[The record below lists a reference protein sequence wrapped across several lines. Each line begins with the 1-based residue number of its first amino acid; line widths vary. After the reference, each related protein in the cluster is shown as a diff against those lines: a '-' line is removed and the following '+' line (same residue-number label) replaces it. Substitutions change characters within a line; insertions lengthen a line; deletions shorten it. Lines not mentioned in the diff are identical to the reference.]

1 MAVNPI
7 YRESWQKANG
17 WNVRVEFIAGG
28 GEASKHGDRSV
39 TDINGVFKDVS
50 SHKASFSDGIPF
62 GLADAEACSFVV
74 DYTAAPAGMQSAL
87 VAQFASVAD
96 GNFGDLTVNK
106 YRTPKYMPQ
115 AVSSVKPK
123 QPNLFMIWSDRGTSN
138 GVVTGLT
145 IAYGGTHWGNRT
157 NVATDPYFPA
167 PMDTRIGSG
176 LRINYTVSAAG
187 VITTVTVASGGTG
200 YKVGQQVKIED
211 FLVPG
216 RYAYFTV
223 SSVQA
228 PTWYI
233 EFMGCQRISPSTKY
247 NVDQRGMEIAFE
259 AIGIHKISLES
270 ITDLTT
276 FTRSYI
282 TGRIDSSSGGNFY
295 HAAKSTKDIVDFD
308 YVYALTRHKMY
319 STSTL
324 LHWHAPL
331 GSIFDYLQEA
341 FDEAFEFFSMEGYQG
356 LSDNS
361 TNLAGIY
368 PATGSNIKLMR
379 QALFSSYGSNVE
391 LGDTNGTLHDSAA
404 ELTEIRFI
412 FAVTRDDRGDYQ
424 NPDSWAGGLF
434 TDFEDGIRKDCDSAW
449 DLFKKLSEQFFI
461 KATAYYDFASGL
473 MKAKWNVT
481 EVYGSIS
488 GYGVPTLEY
497 DATVGDASF
506 EANAETRETVKQH
519 YAVTGNDV
527 DSVEVTSYT
536 KSGKKIECNHIFD
549 IRVRTAPDG
558 TPYTFR
564 IGPNSDKLIEVGYAR
579 LRGLYFMPSP
589 SIGNPKAALVAVSPR
604 ITISFI
610 LSGTTSFTGVS
621 ENVYARTGDVNNPNY
636 VLHDNQ
642 FPLRTTDVYFIRI
655 RELQESTVN
664 GFGYAGIVLAYYF
677 GVPADPTDPNSSSQ
691 FESNNQT
698 VYEMELP
705 LSTARLPERLG
716 QRVDITPHPAL
727 STAISEKSYLIDLD
741 VDWTARDSKSDYVNA
756 KYLTRNI
763 KFD

>member
-28 GEASKHGDRSV
+28 GEASKHDDRSV

-62 GLADAEACSFVV
+62 GLADAEACSFIV

-96 GNFGDLTVNK
+96 GNFAALTVNK

-123 QPNLFMIWSDRGTSN
+123 QPNLFMVWSDRGTSN
-138 GVVTGLT
+138 GIASTVVFGGQVGTLTDGTYTNAATTSYLPGPMDTITGTGLT
-145 IAYGGTHWGNRT
+145 VT
-157 NVATDPYFPA
+157 
-167 PMDTRIGSG
+167 
-176 LRINYTVSAAG
+176 YTVSGG
-187 VITTVTVASGGTG
+187 VVTTASIGTSKG
-200 YKVGQQVKIED
+200 MGFKVGNQVYVGNLATT
-211 FLVPG
+211 F
-216 RYAYFTV
+216 AYFTIT
-223 SSVQA
+223 SIEA

-247 NVDQRGMEIAFE
+247 KVDERGMDIEFE
-259 AIGIHKISLES
+259 AIGIHKIALES

-276 FTRSYI
+276 YTRSYI
-282 TGRIDSSSGGNFY
+282 SGRIDSSSGGNFY

-308 YVYALTRHKMY
+308 YVYGLTRHKMY

-331 GSIFDYLQEA
+331 GSIFDYMQEA

-379 QALFSSYGSNVE
+379 QALFSSYGTNVE

-424 NPDSWAGGLF
+424 NPDAWAGGFF

-449 DLFKKLSEQFFI
+449 DLFKKLSEQFFL

-481 EVYGSIS
+481 EIYGSIS

-497 DATVGDASF
+497 DATVGNASF
-506 EANAETRETVKQH
+506 EANAETREAVKQH

-564 IGPNSDKLIEVGYAR
+564 IGPNSDKFIEVGYAR
-579 LRGLYFMPSP
+579 LRGLYFMPNP
-589 SIGNPKAALVAVSPR
+589 SIGNPSAALVAVSPR

-610 LSGTTSFTGVS
+610 T
-621 ENVYARTGDVNNPNY
+621 
-636 VLHDNQ
+636 
-642 FPLRTTDVYFIRI
+642 
-655 RELQESTVN
+655 
-664 GFGYAGIVLAYYF
+664 
-677 GVPADPTDPNSSSQ
+677 
-691 FESNNQT
+691 
-698 VYEMELP
+698 LP
-705 LSTARLPERLG
+705 LHIDTFLHQAR
-716 QRVDITPHPAL
+716 
-727 STAISEKSYLIDLD
+727 
-741 VDWTARDSKSDYVNA
+741 
-756 KYLTRNI
+756 
-763 KFD
+763 